1 MSVKPFLALTSLALL
16 SGMAYAQTPV
26 IRDSDPVLNAA
37 SFMTGIP
44 ITAGELISIFGTNLA
59 SQPAQ
64 ADTIPI
70 STNLGKV
77 SVTINGVDA
86 PLLYVS
92 QQQINA
98 EVPWESI
105 PAGMTGS
112 VPVVVTANG
121 VSSTATM
128 MPVGAFSPGVFTIN
142 NHAVAIIAT
151 STTDPRYGTL
161 AAPPGSIAH
170 LTTNR
175 AHPGDVL
182 EVLAT
187 GVGQVNPPGITG
199 NNSITEKRKTV
210 ATPVVLIGGSSAH
223 ISFSGL
229 SPQFVGVY
237 QLNVVVPQIDASDTV
252 PLQIQMG
259 GITSPATSTIAV
271 DAP

>member
-1 MSVKPFLALTSLALL
+1 MAVKPFLALTSLALL
-16 SGMAYAQTPV
+16 SGIASAQTPV
-26 IRDSDPVLNAA
+26 IRDSDPILNAA

-44 ITAGELISIFGTNLA
+44 ISGGELVAIFGTNLA

-70 STNLGKV
+70 STSLGQV
-77 SVTINGVDA
+77 SVTVNGVAA

-92 QQQINA
+92 QGQINA
-98 EVPWESI
+98 EVPWEAV
-105 PAGMTGS
+105 PAGLSGS

-121 VSSTATM
+121 VKSAATM
-128 MPVGAFSPGVFTIN
+128 ITVGSVSPGVFAIN
-142 NHAVAIIAT
+142 GHAVAIIAT
-151 STTDPRYGTL
+151 SPTDPRYGTL
-161 AAPPGSIAH
+161 AAPPGSIPH

-175 AHPGDVL
+175 VHAGDVL

-199 NNSITEKRKTV
+199 NNSLDEKRKTV

-223 ISFSGL
+223 VSFSGL

-237 QLNVVVPQIDASDTV
+237 QLNVVVPQIGASDTV

-259 GITSPATSTIAV
+259 GITSPAANTIAV
-271 DAP
+271 Q